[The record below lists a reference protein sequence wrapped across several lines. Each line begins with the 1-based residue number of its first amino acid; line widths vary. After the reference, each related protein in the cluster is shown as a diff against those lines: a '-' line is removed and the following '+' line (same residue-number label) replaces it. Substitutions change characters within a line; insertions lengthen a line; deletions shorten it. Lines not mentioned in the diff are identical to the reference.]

1 MQNTIGWNFDNSY
14 LNLSKMMASQV
25 SPVPVK
31 DPKIILYNAR
41 LAKELGLNFSSLSKD
56 QQALIFSGNILP
68 EGTIPWAEAYAGHQF
83 GHFVMLG
90 DGRAIVLGEH
100 IAPNKQRFDIQLKGS
115 GKTPYSRGGDGRAA
129 LGPMLREYIISEA
142 IHYLKIPTT
151 RSLAVVATGQDV
163 MRETILP
170 GAILTR
176 VASSHIRVG
185 TFEFVAAQKNVGA
198 LQELIMY
205 CIDRHYP
212 ELKGE
217 KIPALQLFRAVMQK
231 HADLIMHYMRIG
243 FIHGVLN
250 TDNVAISGE
259 SIDYGPCAFMDA
271 YDPKT
276 KFSSIDHQGRY
287 AYGNQAKIAQWNM
300 ARFAETLIPLIDVD
314 LNKSIE
320 ILEKEIADF
329 ADVYGAKS
337 LDMMR
342 GKLGILAGDEEEDH
356 FFIKELLDWMH
367 GNKADYTNTF
377 RDLMNENLNSPIY
390 KNEEFQAWYTKFIKK
405 NPDKNIMKQ
414 YNPVL
419 IPRNHKVE
427 EVLEAAHQNNLDPLH
442 QLLEVLEHPYEEN
455 SKASEYQKP
464 APVTENLYQT
474 FCGT

>member
-1 MQNTIGWNFDNSY
+1 MSWINTRQRI
-14 LNLSKMMASQV
+14 LNPLGIE
-25 SPVPVK
+25 SPRRCWC
-31 DPKIILYNAR
+31 YR
-41 LAKELGLNFSSLSKD
+41 
-56 QQALIFSGNILP
+56 
-68 EGTIPWAEAYAGHQF
+68 
-83 GHFVMLG
+83 
-90 DGRAIVLGEH
+90 
-100 IAPNKQRFDIQLKGS
+100 
-115 GKTPYSRGGDGRAA
+115 
-129 LGPMLREYIISEA
+129 
-142 IHYLKIPTT
+142 
-151 RSLAVVATGQDV
+151 
-163 MRETILP
+163 
-170 GAILTR
+170 
-176 VASSHIRVG
+176 
-185 TFEFVAAQKNVGA
+185 
-198 LQELIMY
+198 
-205 CIDRHYP
+205 
-212 ELKGE
+212 
-217 KIPALQLFRAVMQK
+217 
-231 HADLIMHYMRIG
+231 
-243 FIHGVLN
+243 
-250 TDNVAISGE
+250 
-259 SIDYGPCAFMDA
+259 
-271 YDPKT
+271 
-276 KFSSIDHQGRY
+276 SIDHQGRY

-442 QLLEVLEHPYEEN
+442 KLLEVLEHPYEEN
-455 SKASEYQKP
+455 SKASEYQTP
-464 APVTENLYQT
+464 APITETPYQT

>member
-185 TFEFVAAQKNVGA
+185 TFEFVAAQKDVGA

-342 GKLGILAGDEEEDH
+342 GKLGIQAGDEEEDH

-464 APVTENLYQT
+464 APVTETLYQT